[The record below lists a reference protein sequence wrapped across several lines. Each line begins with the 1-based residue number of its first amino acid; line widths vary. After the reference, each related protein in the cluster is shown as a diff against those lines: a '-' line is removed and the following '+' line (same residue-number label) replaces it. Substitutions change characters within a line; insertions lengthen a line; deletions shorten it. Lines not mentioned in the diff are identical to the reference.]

1 MQGPERGRSGRSS
14 FSDNNFSEM
23 SCVRFSF
30 PGGDRLKH
38 DHGQRHFSTT
48 ESGNSITGRYSC
60 TTTGTDNATITD
72 VATDQTA
79 TDTSTTHRQQH
90 LHHHGQRQPHFHI
103 VQQRHQPD
111 RSGDDP

>member
-1 MQGPERGRSGRSS
+1 MSAFLFQEATDSSTTTDSGA
-14 FSDNNFSEM
+14 
-23 SCVRFSF
+23 
-30 PGGDRLKH
+30 
-38 DHGQRHFSTT
+38 FSTT